1 MVSTEE
7 VGDIFLLRVDAVRL
21 DSAVGTI
28 IRNTVVS
35 KLDTTRKFALDI
47 GAVKLV
53 DSGGL
58 GSLVALLKN
67 ITNHQGKL
75 AVVGM
80 NKSVRMMFEL
90 SRMDRG
96 GVRADQCRARRAAQR
111 LELPL
116 RAHRGDAGSDGCG
129 VGQAGDHRTC
139 GARAGA

>member
-7 VGDIFLLRVDAVRL
+7 VGDIFVLRVDAVRL

-28 IRNTVVS
+28 IRNGVVS
-35 KLDTTRKFALDI
+35 KLDATRKFALDI
-47 GAVKLV
+47 SAVKLV

-75 AVVGM
+75 ALVGM

-90 SRMDRG
+90 SRMDRQFSLLDDMPKA
-96 GVRADQCRARRAAQR
+96 VAFLQ
-111 LELPL
+111 
-116 RAHRGDAGSDGCG
+116 
-129 VGQAGDHRTC
+129 QA
-139 GARAGA
+139 

>member
-7 VGDIFLLRVDAVRL
+7 MGDIFVLHVDAVRL

-28 IRNTVVS
+28 IRNAVVS
-35 KLDTTRKFALDI
+35 KLDSTRKFALDI
-47 GAVKLV
+47 ETVKLV

-75 AVVGM
+75 ALVGM

-90 SRMDRG
+90 SRMDR
-96 GVRADQCRARRAAQR
+96 QFSL
-111 LELPL
+111 LEDMPKAVAFLQ
-116 RAHRGDAGSDGCG
+116 
-129 VGQAGDHRTC
+129 QA
-139 GARAGA
+139 

>member
-28 IRNTVVS
+28 IRNAVVS
-35 KLDTTRKFALDI
+35 KLDSTRKFALDI

-90 SRMDRG
+90 SRMDRQFSLLDEGMRTKSWTTLG
-96 GVRADQCRARRAAQR
+96 GSPCIHTKNVLGQCNFF
-111 LELPL
+111 
-116 RAHRGDAGSDGCG
+116 
-129 VGQAGDHRTC
+129 
-139 GARAGA
+139 

>member
-7 VGDIFLLRVDAVRL
+7 IGDVFLLRVEAVRL

-28 IRNTVVS
+28 VRNAVVD
-35 KLDTTRKFALDI
+35 KIDATKKFALDI
-47 GAVKLV
+47 SAVKLV

-75 AVVGM
+75 ALVGM

-90 SRMDRG
+90 SRMDRQFSLLDDMPKALAFLQQG
-96 GVRADQCRARRAAQR
+96 
-111 LELPL
+111 
-116 RAHRGDAGSDGCG
+116 
-129 VGQAGDHRTC
+129 
-139 GARAGA
+139 

>member
-7 VGDIFLLRVDAVRL
+7 VGDIFVLRVDAVRL

-28 IRNTVVS
+28 IRNAVVS
-35 KLDTTRKFALDI
+35 KLDATRKFALDI
-47 GAVKLV
+47 SAVKLV

-75 AVVGM
+75 ALVGM

-90 SRMDRG
+90 SRMDRQFSLLDDMPKA
-96 GVRADQCRARRAAQR
+96 VAFLQ
-111 LELPL
+111 
-116 RAHRGDAGSDGCG
+116 
-129 VGQAGDHRTC
+129 QA
-139 GARAGA
+139 

>member
-7 VGDIFLLRVDAVRL
+7 VGDIFVLRVDAVRL

-28 IRNTVVS
+28 IRNSVVS
-35 KLDTTRKFALDI
+35 KLDSTRKFALDI
-47 GAVKLV
+47 SAVKLV

-75 AVVGM
+75 ALVGM

-90 SRMDRG
+90 SRMDRQFSLLDDMPKA
-96 GVRADQCRARRAAQR
+96 VAFLQ
-111 LELPL
+111 
-116 RAHRGDAGSDGCG
+116 
-129 VGQAGDHRTC
+129 QA
-139 GARAGA
+139 

>member
-7 VGDIFLLRVDAVRL
+7 VGDIFVLRVDAVRL

-28 IRNTVVS
+28 IRNAVVS
-35 KLDTTRKFALDI
+35 KLDLTQKFDLDI

-75 AVVGM
+75 ALVGM

-90 SRMDRG
+90 SRMDR
-96 GVRADQCRARRAAQR
+96 QFSL
-111 LELPL
+111 LEDMPKAVAFLQ
-116 RAHRGDAGSDGCG
+116 
-129 VGQAGDHRTC
+129 QA
-139 GARAGA
+139 

>member
-7 VGDIFLLRVDAVRL
+7 MGDVFVLRVDAVRL

-28 IRNTVVS
+28 IRNAVVS
-35 KLDTTRKFALDI
+35 KLDSTRKFALDI
-47 GAVKLV
+47 SAVKLV

-75 AVVGM
+75 ALVWM

-90 SRMDRG
+90 SRMDRQFSLLDDMPKA
-96 GVRADQCRARRAAQR
+96 VAFLQ
-111 LELPL
+111 
-116 RAHRGDAGSDGCG
+116 
-129 VGQAGDHRTC
+129 QA
-139 GARAGA
+139 